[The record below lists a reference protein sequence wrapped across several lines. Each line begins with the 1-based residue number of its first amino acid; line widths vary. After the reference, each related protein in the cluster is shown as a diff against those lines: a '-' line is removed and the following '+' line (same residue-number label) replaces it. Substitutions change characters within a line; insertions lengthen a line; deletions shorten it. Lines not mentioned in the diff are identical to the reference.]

1 MKIFF
6 IFALMTFLNLG
17 FAAGNESSGGVGEV
31 TREHVAA
38 TTTDC
43 CETCDKKA
51 SNMQVCS
58 DRSISENTQVTG
70 SSGQLNPAGA
80 SKK

>member
-6 IFALMTFLNLG
+6 IFVIMSFFNLS
-17 FAAGNESSGGVGEV
+17 FAAGESASGLGED
-31 TREHVAA
+31 TKQAVAS

-58 DRSISENTQVTG
+58 DRSIRDTSGVSVTN
-70 SSGQLNPAGA
+70 GQTSAGA
-80 SKK
+80 SAQ

>member
-6 IFALMTFLNLG
+6 IFVIMSFFNLS
-17 FAAGNESSGGVGEV
+17 FAAGESASGLGED
-31 TREHVAA
+31 TKQAVAS

-58 DRSISENTQVTG
+58 DRSIRDTSVQGVSGQGN
-70 SSGQLNPAGA
+70 SSGVSAQ
-80 SKK
+80 